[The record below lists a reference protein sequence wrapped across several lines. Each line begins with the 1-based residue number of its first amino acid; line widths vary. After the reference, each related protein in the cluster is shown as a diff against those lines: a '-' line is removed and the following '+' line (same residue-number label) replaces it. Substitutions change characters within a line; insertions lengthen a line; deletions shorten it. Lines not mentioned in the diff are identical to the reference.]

1 MTIVVEPASIPT
13 PEIRLPKADK
23 CVLVIFGATGD
34 LTRRKLMPALYHL
47 ACLDCTTDEFHIV
60 GVGRAPMGDEQFR
73 DRMHEA
79 LRSAGAGALNEREW
93 RAFASRLHYL
103 VGNLADSAT
112 YRRIAARLEEL
123 HTRVGASTNRMFYLA
138 IPPSLVSPIVD
149 GLAAAELQR
158 ETDG

>member
-34 LTRRKLMPALYHL
+34 LTHRKLMPALYHL

-79 LRSAGAGALNEREW
+79 LRSAGAGALNERM
-93 RAFASRLHYL
+93 ACLRLTPALSGRQPDRFRH
-103 VGNLADSAT
+103 VSAH
-112 YRRIAARLEEL
+112 RR
-123 HTRVGASTNRMFYLA
+123 T
-138 IPPSLVSPIVD
+138 P
-149 GLAAAELQR
+149 
-158 ETDG
+158 